1 LLGRFLGRIQ
11 LGDLV
16 AGLSVALVL
25 VPQSLAYAQ
34 LAGMPAYRGLYAAA
48 LPPLAAALFASSP
61 YLQTGPVALTALLT
75 FAALTN
81 LAPPGSDEYVTLG
94 IVLALI
100 VGVVRVLV
108 GLLRAGV
115 IAYLISQPTMLG
127 FVSAAA
133 ILIIASQLPSALGV
147 EAPGDGVLEDAVWA
161 IGHPAA
167 WEVAAIVLALVT
179 GAIVVAGGRLHRLF
193 PGVLVAAGIGI
204 AYSLRADYDGA
215 VVGSIPTEWPVPSFS
230 IGWGDLPE
238 LLLSGVIIA
247 LVGFVEPSSIA
258 RTYAALERR
267 PWNANREFVSQGVA
281 NVVSGLSGAFP
292 VGGSFSRSA
301 LNYSAGAR
309 TRLSGAITGL
319 AVLAF
324 LPFAD
329 ALSSL
334 PTAVLAAI
342 VIGAAVGL
350 VRILPLVRLWRYSR
364 PQFVI
369 AWVTFG
375 LTLGLAPHIEWA
387 VLAGIGLA
395 VAVHLARELS
405 FDIEFSIEDST
416 LHLRPSGVLW
426 FGSGSILEDTVVG
439 LLADHPGARRLVV
452 HLDGLGRIDLSGALV
467 LRSLLQDA
475 RRAGLEV
482 CIEDVPPRARRVA
495 SRILES
501 RVDPL
506 SGR

>member
-1 LLGRFLGRIQ
+1 MRRRLGRLHP
-11 LGDLV
+11 GDIV

-48 LPPLAAALFASSP
+48 LPPIAAALFASSP
-61 YLQTGPVALTALLT
+61 YLQTGPVAVTALLT
-75 FAALTN
+75 YAALSG
-81 LAPPGSDEYVTLG
+81 LAPPGSDEYVALG
-94 IVLALI
+94 IVLALV
-100 VGVVRVLV
+100 VGAIRIAV
-108 GLLRAGV
+108 GLLRVGV
-115 IAYLISQPTMLG
+115 VAYLLSQPTMLG

-133 ILIIASQLPSALGV
+133 ILIVASQLPSALGV
-147 EAPGDGVLEDAVWA
+147 QAPGDGTLEDAAWA
-161 IGHPAA
+161 LGHPGV
-167 WEVAAIVLALVT
+167 WEAGAIALSLAT
-179 GAIVVAGGRLHRLF
+179 AAIVVAGRWLHPLF
-193 PGVLVAAGIGI
+193 PGVLVAVGAAI
-204 AYSLRADYDGA
+204 AYSLAADYDGQT
-215 VVGSIPTEWPVPSFS
+215 VGSVPAGWPAPAFDVP
-230 IGWGDLPE
+230 WGDVPE
-238 LLLSGVIIA
+238 LLVAGVIIA

-267 PWNANREFVSQGVA
+267 RWDANREFVSQGAA

-301 LNYSAGAR
+301 LNHAAGAR

-342 VIGAAVGL
+342 VIVSVVGL
-350 VRILPLVRLWRYSR
+350 VDLRALLRLWRYSR

-369 AWVTFG
+369 AWATFG
-375 LTLGLAPHIEWA
+375 LTLALAPHIEWA

-395 VAVHLARELS
+395 IAVHLARELS
-405 FDIEFSIEDST
+405 FDVETSFADGT
-416 LHLRPSGVLW
+416 LHLRPNGVLW
-426 FGSGSILEDTVVG
+426 FGSGSLLEDTFVD
-439 LLADHPGARRLVV
+439 LLASYPGARRLVV

-467 LRSLLQDA
+467 LRSLLADA

-482 CIEDVPPRARRVA
+482 AVVDVPPRARRVA
-495 SRILES
+495 TRILASE
-501 RVDPL
+501 VDPL
-506 SGR
+506 TGR

>member
-1 LLGRFLGRIQ
+1 LLARSLGRIQ
-11 LGDLV
+11 LGDVV

-48 LPPLAAALFASSP
+48 LPPIAAAFFASSP

-75 FAALTN
+75 FGALTS

-94 IVLALI
+94 IVLAII
-100 VGVVRVLV
+100 VGVIRMAV

-115 IAYLISQPTMLG
+115 VAYLISQPTLLG

-133 ILIIASQLPSALGV
+133 ILIVASQLPSALGA
-147 EAPGDGVLEDAVWA
+147 EAPGDGVLENAAWA
-161 IGHPAA
+161 LGHPGA
-167 WEVAAIVLALVT
+167 WETAAIVLALGT
-179 GAIVVAGGRLHRLF
+179 IAIVFAARRLHRLL
-193 PGVLVAAGIGI
+193 PGVLVAVGLGI
-204 AYSLRADYDGA
+204 AYSLAAGYDGA
-215 VVGSIPTEWPVPSFS
+215 TVGPVPTEWPAPSFS
-230 IGWGDLPE
+230 ITWDDLPE
-238 LLLSGVIIA
+238 LLLSGLIIA
-247 LVGFVEPSSIA
+247 LIGFVEPSSIA

-267 PWNANREFVSQGVA
+267 HWDANREFVSQGVA

-319 AVLAF
+319 VVLAF

-334 PTAVLAAI
+334 PKAVLAAI
-342 VIGAAVGL
+342 VIGSVLGL
-350 VRILPLVRLWRYSR
+350 VQIRPLIRLWRYSR
-364 PQFVI
+364 PQFVV

-375 LTLGLAPHIEWA
+375 LTLGLSPHIEWA

-405 FDIEFSIEDST
+405 FDIEASIADST

-426 FGSGSILEDTVVG
+426 FGSGSILEDRFVG
-439 LLADHPGARRLVV
+439 LLAANPGVRRLVV

-467 LRSLLQDA
+467 LRSLLADA

-482 CIEDVPPRARRVA
+482 TVEDVPPRARRVA

-501 RVDPL
+501 QVDPL
-506 SGR
+506 SSR